1 MEGFAMAA
9 TAATARDSTAKG
21 NGAADIE
28 AQLETLRD
36 DIAKLTQQVGALVTR
51 QVNRQM
57 NRAKAK
63 VDSALSDATDTGREA
78 IDAVRDVADTVGE
91 AIEDSLE
98 RRPYATL
105 AIVGGIGFLLGA
117 IWRR

>member
-1 MEGFAMAA
+1 MAA
-9 TAATARDSTAKG
+9 TAATPRDSTAKG
-21 NGAADIE
+21 NGADIE
-28 AQLETLRD
+28 EQLETLRD
-36 DIAKLTQQVGALVTR
+36 DIAKLTQQVGNLVTR

-57 NRAKAK
+57 NRAKSK
-63 VDSALSDATDTGREA
+63 VDSVISDASDQGREA

-105 AIVGGIGFLLGA
+105 AMVAGIGFLLGA
-117 IWRR
+117 AWRR

>member
-1 MEGFAMAA
+1 MAA

-36 DIAKLTQQVGALVTR
+36 DIAKLTQQVSNLVTR

-63 VDSALSDATDTGREA
+63 VDSVISDASDQGREA

-105 AIVGGIGFLLGA
+105 AIVAGIGFLLGA
-117 IWRR
+117 AWRR